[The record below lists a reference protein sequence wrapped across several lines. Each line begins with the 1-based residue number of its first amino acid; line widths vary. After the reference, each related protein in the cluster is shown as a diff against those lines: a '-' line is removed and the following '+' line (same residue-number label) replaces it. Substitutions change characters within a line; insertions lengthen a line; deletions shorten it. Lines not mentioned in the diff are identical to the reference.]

1 MYSMENTTTDGSS
14 NGASTGNDDD
24 LLSRTA
30 TTVSRLGNNNG
41 RGPGSSGEVAG
52 MDSGTQS
59 VDGTYLSKC

>member
-1 MYSMENTTTDGSS
+1 MYSMENTTTDGSI
-14 NGASTGNDDD
+14 GASTGNDDD

-52 MDSGTQS
+52 VDSGDPS
-59 VDGTYLSKC
+59 VDGTYLSKR